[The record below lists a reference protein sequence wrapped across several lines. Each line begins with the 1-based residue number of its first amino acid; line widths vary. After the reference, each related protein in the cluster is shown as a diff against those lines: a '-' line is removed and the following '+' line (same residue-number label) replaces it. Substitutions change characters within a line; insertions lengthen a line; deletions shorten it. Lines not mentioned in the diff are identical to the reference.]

1 MKNKIKS
8 AACLI
13 LIIFVCACSSG
24 GQTSSTE
31 ATSKLIV
38 SQDIPNL
45 FLNQSWNVTIRSKAA
60 PTESIT
66 VSLDSAYG
74 IYLSAQKVTLSPES
88 PIATIQVYGDLI
100 TTNTRIKASS
110 PNNQIGFSN
119 YFNVLSGQLP
129 DNGGVADLETVSGSN
144 NILVASTY
152 GNVYQSTIRSNDKSS
167 SLWQLLAGESVP
179 DHAFI
184 NDMDYD
190 QANNDIYVSTSKGNS
205 YLSLKGVDKWRL
217 IGGGSLPNN
226 AIAYGSIIDKSGN
239 LIVGTSDAYLY
250 ISSPNGLWQMIGNN
264 ILPDGGVISDEKGM
278 LILPPVG
285 EIESIIVGTSN
296 GHVYSS
302 EINITSL
309 KSSRWVQ
316 IGESINVPITA
327 INIDTTQNPES
338 GNLYLGT
345 STGQIFYLSPDNVNS
360 WHGISGGE
368 LVNIGSIEQL
378 VIGNNSDIYILQKNA
393 SSRFSAYFSQ
403 SPNFTIWQLIG
414 LILQNTSPDGCE
426 ISEVVT
432 NFPGATNQF
441 IGTSCGNVYFSQ
453 SGFTNWKPVGLP

>member
-8 AACLI
+8 AIYLI
-13 LIIFVCACSSG
+13 PIIFACGCSSG

-45 FLNQSWNVTIRSKAA
+45 FLNQSWNVTIRSKV
-60 PTESIT
+60 PPIESIT

-88 PIATIQVYGDLI
+88 PIATIQVQSSL
-100 TTNTRIKASS
+100 TTTHTRIKASS
-110 PNNQIGFSN
+110 NNQIGFSN

-129 DNGGVADLETVSGSN
+129 DNGGVADLETISGSS

-152 GNVYQSTIRSNDKSS
+152 GNVYQSTIEPSSESS
-167 SLWQLLAGESVP
+167 SPWQLLAGESVP

-190 QANNDIYVSTSKGNS
+190 QANNNIYVSTSKGNS

-239 LIVGTSDAYLY
+239 LIIGTSDAYLY

-264 ILPDGGVISDEKGM
+264 ILPDGGIISDEKGM
-278 LILPPVG
+278 LILPSVG
-285 EIESIIVGTSN
+285 EIESVIVGTSN

-316 IGESINVPITA
+316 IGESINLPITV
-327 INIDTTQNPES
+327 INVDTTQNPES

-345 STGQIFYLSPDNVNS
+345 STGQIFYLSSDNVNS

-378 VIGNNSDIYILQKNA
+378 VIGDNSDIYSYPIN
-393 SSRFSAYFSQ
+393 S
-403 SPNFTIWQLIG
+403 
-414 LILQNTSPDGCE
+414 
-426 ISEVVT
+426 
-432 NFPGATNQF
+432 
-441 IGTSCGNVYFSQ
+441 
-453 SGFTNWKPVGLP
+453 